1 MDSLKLKNSLLLHT
15 YFTLF
20 AISGFAGLIYESIWT
35 HYLKLFLGHAAYA
48 QTLVLV
54 IFMGG
59 MALGAWLASRYSRNF
74 SNLLL
79 SYALVEG
86 VIGVFALIFHSLFI
100 NTTELAYTHLIPNLT
115 SVTQVT
121 FLKWT
126 LATLL
131 ILPQSILLGS
141 TFPLMSAGI
150 IRRFPA
156 TPGHSLAVLY
166 FSNSLGA
173 AIGILVSGFVLIEMV
188 GLPGTILTA
197 GLINLV
203 LALIVWLLC
212 HDDSPITSAK
222 IVTVK
227 TASSPSS
234 PLLIA
239 FLFTAAFTGLSSF
252 LYEIGW
258 IRMLSLV
265 LGSSTHAF
273 ELMLSAFIL
282 GLALGG
288 YWLRRRIDNF
298 ANPLSVLG
306 WIQIAMGLLALSTL
320 LSYGHTFN
328 VMQYMLTAFTKTDQG
343 YTLFNLSS
351 HGIAMLLMLP
361 ATICAGMTLPLLT
374 YQLLARG
381 YGEKVIGGI
390 YAANTLGAIIGV
402 VLGVQLIMPTWGVKN
417 LITIGGGIDILLGL
431 ALLWYASSPINKF
444 RWAMLATTTSVAVMA
459 SVWWIQFD
467 PIKMASGVFRYGQL
481 LPNIEIL
488 FHRDGKTASVDLY
501 RHGGEVTISTNGKPD
516 ATLSMVAEKV
526 TIDEPTMILAAVLPV
541 AIDANL
547 KTAAV
552 IGLGSGL
559 TTHTLLTMPTLDRV
573 DTIEIEP
580 AIIEAAKGFGT
591 RVAHTF
597 ENARS
602 HLYVEDAKTFFT
614 NQQKNYDLIISE
626 PSNPWVSG
634 VAGLFSKEFYQ
645 RIRTHLNPDGLLVQW
660 FHLYEMDMP
669 LIASILKAMSPYF
682 ADYVIYGIAGLDI
695 IIVAK
700 KEGQVPDPTDKIFS
714 WPELTSTLTR
724 IDILHKQD
732 LWLRKIANKRMLQPL
747 FNSYQLPANS
757 DYFPVLDLGAVK
769 ARYLQKKSAEL
780 IDLRLLPL
788 PLVEV
793 VTGSSLALSPPTLP
807 VTETIYTVNLQARQ
821 AQAIYQYFQQLAD
834 PKFTPTVALNHHN
847 VTLIREVGSW
857 QEHLCPLLDNKEVKA
872 QFETAIQTNWLP
884 ALHSLQET
892 MLPFL
897 SPQEML
903 IIWSAIES
911 APCWNDL
918 PVPVKEMLNLYT
930 AISQRQFEQI
940 LSITSRLLPKGPI
953 ISSAEHD
960 YLMMASLLAHIALHQ
975 PTAAKLLWER
985 YTTETEP
992 SLELRWLVAIA
1003 LQS

>member
-1 MDSLKLKNSLLLHT
+1 MDSLKLKNSLLLHI

-20 AISGFAGLIYESIWT
+20 AISGVSGLIYESIWT

-59 MALGAWLASRYSRNF
+59 LALGAWLASRYSRNF

-79 SYALVEG
+79 SYAFVEG
-86 VIGVFALIFHSLFI
+86 VIGIFALIFHSLFI

-121 FLKWT
+121 LLKWA
-126 LATLL
+126 LAALL

-166 FSNSLGA
+166 FANSLGA

-222 IVTVK
+222 MVTVK

-234 PLLIA
+234 PLLVA
-239 FLFTAAFTGLSSF
+239 FLLVAAFTGLSSF

-381 YGEKVIGGI
+381 HGEKAIGGI

-431 ALLWYASSPINKF
+431 ALLWYASSPVNKF
-444 RWAMLATTTSVAVMA
+444 RWAMLATTTGAAVIA
-459 SVWWIQFD
+459 SVWWIHFE
-467 PIKMASGVFRYGQL
+467 PMKMASGVFRYGQL
-481 LPNIEIL
+481 LHNIEIL
-488 FHRDGKTASVDLY
+488 YHRDGKTASVDLY
-501 RHGGEVTISTNGKPD
+501 RHGGEITISTNGKPD
-516 ATLSMVAEKV
+516 AALNMVAEKV
-526 TIDEPTMILAAVLPV
+526 SIDEPTMILLAVLPV

-559 TTHTLLTMPTLDRV
+559 TTHTLLTMPTLERV

-580 AIIEAAKGFGT
+580 AIIEAAKGFGAK
-591 RVAHTF
+591 VAHTF
-597 ENARS
+597 EEVRS

-614 NQQKNYDLIISE
+614 NQQKIYDLIISE

-634 VAGLFSKEFYQ
+634 VAGLFSEEFYQ
-645 RIRTHLNPDGLLVQW
+645 RIRTHLSPDGLLVQW
-660 FHLYEMDMP
+660 FHLYEMDMA
-669 LIASILKAMSPYF
+669 LIASILKAMSPHF
-682 ADYVIYGIAGLDI
+682 ADYVIYGTAGLDI

-700 KEGQVPDPTDKIFS
+700 KEGQVSDPTDKIFS
-714 WPELTSTLTR
+714 WPELTPTLAR

-732 LWLRKIANKRMLQPL
+732 LLLRKIANKQMLQPL

-757 DYFPVLDLGAVK
+757 DYFPILDLGAVK
-769 ARYLQKKSAEL
+769 ARYLQKESSDL
-780 IDLRLLPL
+780 IDLRLLPF

-793 VTGSSLALSPPTLP
+793 VTGAALGLPMTLP
-807 VTETIYTVNLQARQ
+807 VTETIYTVNARARQ
-821 AQAIYQYFQQLAD
+821 AQAIYQYFQWLAD
-834 PKFTPTVALNHHN
+834 SKFTPTIQLNHHN
-847 VTLIREVGSW
+847 LILIREVRSW
-857 QEHLCPLLDNKEVKA
+857 QEYSCPLLDNKEVKA
-872 QFETAIQTNWLP
+872 RFETEMQTNWLP
-884 ALHSLQET
+884 ALHSLQQT

-897 SPQEML
+897 SSQEML
-903 IIWSAIES
+903 IIWQAIDS

-918 PVPVKEMLNLYT
+918 PVPVKDMLNLYK

-940 LSITSRLLPKGPI
+940 LPLTTRLLPKGPI
-953 ISSAEHD
+953 ISSAKHD

-992 SLELRWLVAIA
+992 SLELRWLVAVA
-1003 LQS
+1003 LHS